1 MNQFQAMLMSG
12 SVRRTGVVAGAL
24 LMAAMLASA
33 EPTGE
38 RVTAI
43 SPIFHQ
49 LVTFSLPPE
58 FKSAKATS
66 ERNNGTFYMR
76 EQVPEGESLEQW
88 TRMITLTGTRDLAKN
103 PNATPQAM
111 LSRMT
116 AGFQHHCPDTFAS
129 ATPGPQT
136 IDGYP
141 AYEVIASCGH
151 IQSGKESYSESAI
164 MLALKGSDDYY
175 TLQWAE
181 RGRDS
186 PHPLTLDV
194 TYWTT
199 QLAKLNPIRLCAI
212 VPGEAPPYAS
222 CVAR

>member
-1 MNQFQAMLMSG
+1 VNQFQLTLVSRN
-12 SVRRTGVVAGAL
+12 VRRTGVIAGAL

-33 EPTGE
+33 EPGGE
-38 RVTAI
+38 HVIAI
-43 SPIFHQ
+43 SPVFHQ
-49 LVTFSLPPE
+49 LVMFSLPAE

-66 ERNNGTFYMR
+66 ERNNGTFYIR
-76 EQVPEGESLEQW
+76 EQVPEGESLGQW
-88 TRMITLTGTRDLAKN
+88 TRMITVTGTRDLAKN

-111 LSRMT
+111 LSRMS
-116 AGFQHHCPDTFAS
+116 AGFQRNCPDTFAS

-136 IDGYP
+136 IDGYQ

-151 IQSGKESYSESAI
+151 IQSGKEAYSESAI
-164 MLALKGSDDYY
+164 MLTVKGSDDYY

-186 PHPLTLDV
+186 SRPLTLEV
-194 TYWTT
+194 PYWTK

-212 VPGEAPPYAS
+212 VPGEAPPYRS
-222 CVAR
+222 CVTR